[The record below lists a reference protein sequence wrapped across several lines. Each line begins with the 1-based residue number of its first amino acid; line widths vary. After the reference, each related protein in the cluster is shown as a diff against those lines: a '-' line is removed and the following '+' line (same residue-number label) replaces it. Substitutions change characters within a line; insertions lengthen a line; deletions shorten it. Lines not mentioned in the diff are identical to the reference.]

1 MQTSNVLLMGCQRVL
16 RIFIGDNRIGHDIMG
31 LTAMLYFR
39 YCIPHM
45 GKVTYTLQDTLR
57 VFQGVASRSTESQK
71 CQSQGL
77 SLSLSFF
84 LFHFLSKPFRCDQ
97 TASKIVKMFRVNW
110 AMLCKNLSTFND
122 LKSSEFS
129 VKFLISKKSSFITVA
144 AISYTLFLFVVSACF
159 LIARLVV

>member
-77 SLSLSFF
+77 SLSLS
-84 LFHFLSKPFRCDQ
+84 LSLFLSLSLSFEAIPLRPNRLHSQNLQSQLGNVMQKP
-97 TASKIVKMFRVNW
+97 I
-110 AMLCKNLSTFND
+110 NLQR
-122 LKSSEFS
+122 SEME
-129 VKFLISKKSSFITVA
+129 
-144 AISYTLFLFVVSACF
+144 
-159 LIARLVV
+159 

>member
-84 LFHFLSKPFRCDQ
+84 LFHSFSKPFRCDQ
-97 TASKIVKMFRVNW
+97 TASIVKIFRVNW

-122 LKSSEFS
+122 LKWSKFS
-129 VKFLISKKSSFITVA
+129 VKFFISKKSSFITVV
-144 AISYTLFLFVVSACF
+144 AISYTLFLFAVLACF
-159 LIARLVV
+159 LMTHLAV